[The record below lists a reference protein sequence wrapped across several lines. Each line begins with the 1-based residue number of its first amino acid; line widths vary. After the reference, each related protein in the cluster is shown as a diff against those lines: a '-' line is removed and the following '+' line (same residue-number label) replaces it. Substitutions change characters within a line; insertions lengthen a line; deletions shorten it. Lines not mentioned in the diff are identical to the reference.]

1 MLTTLRKTISFFG
14 GLRKPFYR
22 MGGKSEQRIVVHKSC
37 ALAAQNFMLSIAA
50 EGYHSCPM
58 EGFDNKRV
66 KKMLNLPY
74 GAEINMIVSVGK
86 GTDKGVWGP
95 RYRVPYEEVVFKR

>member
-1 MLTTLRKTISFFG
+1 MATFEVNTLVD
-14 GLRKPFYR
+14 
-22 MGGKSEQRIVVHKSC
+22 E
-37 ALAAQNFMLSIAA
+37 A
-50 EGYHSCPM
+50 
-58 EGFDNKRV
+58 D
-66 KKMLNLPY
+66 Y